1 MKKIRR
7 VLYPFGLI
15 FGLVTL
21 IRNFLYDKQILKSYK
36 IPLPAVN
43 VGNLSVGGTGKSPLV
58 QYLVQLALNNNIT
71 VTTLSRGYGRKSKGL
86 LIADE
91 ASNASQIGDEPM
103 QYLNRFGKA
112 VNVVV
117 CEDRTE
123 AVKYIE
129 RELANTE
136 LLILDDALQHRKV
149 KAGMNIV
156 VSSYDDPFYSDFML
170 PAGNLR
176 EPASGIRRADLLV
189 VSKCPELLSPEEMD
203 RIRKKIPLNKEQI
216 FFSRIVYGE
225 LKSINDKTFGES
237 DRILLVTGI
246 ANPKPL
252 VDHLS
257 KSYRVEHLRFKD
269 HHDFTS
275 GDICGIHE
283 KFNTF
288 AGRYGAVITTEK
300 DFMRIGQ
307 SAELKTSETPWFY
320 QPIETEFT
328 DQKLFDAKI
337 IEHVRKV

>member
-1 MKKIRR
+1 MRKIRR

-36 IPLPAVN
+36 IPLPSVN

-58 QYLVQLALNNNIT
+58 QYLVQLALNNNIRI
-71 VTTLSRGYGRKSKGL
+71 TTLSRGYGRKSKGL
-86 LIADE
+86 LLADD

-103 QYLNRFGKA
+103 QYLNRFGETI
-112 VNVVV
+112 NVVV

-136 LLILDDALQHRKV
+136 LLILDDAFQHRKI
-149 KAGMNIV
+149 KAGINIV
-156 VSSYDDPFYSDFML
+156 VSSYDDPFYSDCML

-176 EPASGIRRADLLV
+176 EPASGIRRADLLII
-189 VSKCPELLSPEEMD
+189 SKCPETLSPEEMD
-203 RIRKKIPLNKEQI
+203 RIRKRIPLKKEQI
-216 FFSRIVYGE
+216 FFSRIVYKD
-225 LKSINDKTFGES
+225 LRSINNKKFGES
-237 DRILLVTGI
+237 DSILLVTGI

-257 KSYRVEHLRFKD
+257 KRYLVEHLRFKD

-275 GDICGIHE
+275 GDIRSIHE

-288 AGRYGAVITTEK
+288 AGRYGAIITTEK

-307 SAELKTSETPWFY
+307 SDELKTSETPWFY
-320 QPIETEFT
+320 QAIEIEIT
-328 DQKLFDAKI
+328 DHKLFDAKI